1 MIFFFN
7 NNKHNRCLIL
17 RYLKILRY
25 VGSTPLV
32 FFFKFKNVQRDKY
45 LNAQI
50 PIVDKMF
57 RRWIKQ
63 AY

>member
-1 MIFFFN
+1 MIFFS
-7 NNKHNRCLIL
+7 ITISTTG
-17 RYLKILRY
+17 KILRY
-25 VGSTPLV
+25 VGNTPFV